1 MASNTLYCEL
11 IVNGL
16 TEPTALQ
23 LDDEHRIIYAL
34 TNYKLT
40 QIDLNKNED
49 NVKVVCQ
56 HNRKFEKMNT
66 DEENDNDDD
75 DDQYSQGE
83 SDDEEIPRVSD
94 PYEDSE
100 PSTDDDEETIENR
113 RNWRREGWRFYQL
126 DNPCSIL
133 FLQEN
138 NQLIVLNEG
147 VITFLRIQLENQRPF
162 VQGSSKNIF
171 CYDFN
176 VFNQDDQRKSIQ
188 PWSITT
194 TSTVDFFIFSLLQ
207 GSQLYSLDMRNE
219 NPLIEKYVITSINDC
234 PYLVFHSQSKQIFV
248 YNPSQ
253 ILSISLEDKSINKID
268 FSFIEEGKSISNIT
282 IDKTG
287 HIYILSDSII
297 YKCILQST
305 QLHLIQCLGKIN
317 LSISYPQM
325 IVSNQRNEIYIS
337 DMEAGSI
344 YQLKKIDT

>member
-34 TNYKLT
+34 TNFKLT
-40 QIDLNKNED
+40 QINLNQNED
-49 NVKVVCQ
+49 NVKIVCQ
-56 HNRKFEKMNT
+56 HNRKFGNKNT
-66 DEENDNDDD
+66 DEENDDDH
-75 DDQYSQGE
+75 YSQGE
-83 SDDEEIPRVSD
+83 SDDEEMARVTD

-113 RNWRREGWRFYQL
+113 RNWRREGWRYYQL

-147 VITFLRIQLENQRPF
+147 VITFLRIQIENQRPF

-176 VFNQDDQRKSIQ
+176 VFNQDDQQRSIQ

-194 TSTVDFFIFSLLQ
+194 TSTNGFFIFSLLE

-219 NPLIEKYVITSINDC
+219 NPLIEKYVTTSINDC
-234 PYLVFHSQSKQIFV
+234 PYLIFHSQSNQIFI
-248 YNPSQ
+248 YNSSQ
-253 ILSISLEDKSINKID
+253 ILTISFENKSINKID
-268 FSFIEEGKSISNIT
+268 LPFIEEGKLISTIT